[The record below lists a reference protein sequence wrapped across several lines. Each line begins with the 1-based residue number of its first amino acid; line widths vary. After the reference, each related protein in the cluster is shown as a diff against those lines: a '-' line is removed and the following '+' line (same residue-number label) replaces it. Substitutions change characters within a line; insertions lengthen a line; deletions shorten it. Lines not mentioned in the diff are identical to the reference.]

1 METLLSPDPGLYIWT
16 IVSFLVLVGL
26 LKAFAWGPLLRAV
39 EERESAM
46 RSEREK
52 AEAARREAEG
62 IQRSLAEQLKGVDA
76 QAQEILSKAARE
88 GEALRERLKKDA
100 EEESKRLLERSREQ
114 LVEEKA
120 RLVVELRG
128 EVAALSVQAAERLLK
143 KSLDPGVKKEALSEF
158 LGQLDARGGGKGPGG
173 GA

>member
-1 METLLSPDPGLYIWT
+1 MDTLLNPDPGLYIWT

-39 EERESAM
+39 EEREAAM

-62 IQRSLAEQLKGVDA
+62 IQQRLAEQLQGVDA
-76 QAQEILSKAARE
+76 QAREILSRASRE
-88 GEALRERLKKDA
+88 GEALRERLKNDA
-100 EEESKRLLERSREQ
+100 EEASKRILEKSREQ
-114 LVEEKA
+114 LGEEKA
-120 RLVVELRG
+120 RLIVELRR
-128 EVAALSVQAAERLLK
+128 EVAALSIQAAERLLK
-143 KSLDPGVKKEALSEF
+143 KSLDPGVKKEALSDF
-158 LGQLDARGGGKGPGG
+158 LGQIDARGGGEGPGG